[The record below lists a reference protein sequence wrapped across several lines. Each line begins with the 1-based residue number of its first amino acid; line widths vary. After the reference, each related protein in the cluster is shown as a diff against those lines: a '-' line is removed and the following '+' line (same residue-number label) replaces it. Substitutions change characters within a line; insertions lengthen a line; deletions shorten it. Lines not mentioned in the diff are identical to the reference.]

1 MSWRDPQVKK
11 KSPEAPA
18 GDRMSPGVTTRQRAG
33 TIRQRRDLT
42 PLAHAGVARAQSN
55 IGACFSEG
63 LGVVRDATLAERWLQ
78 LSCRGRRSGRTAQS
92 GDALFQGDGVDQDN
106 ARAAALYRA
115 QPPNKAMSRCRTC

>member
-1 MSWRDPQVKK
+1 VSWRDPQVKK

-18 GDRMSPGVTTRQRAG
+18 GDRMSLVYDAAARGDYSAALE
-33 TIRQRRDLT
+33 IWT

-63 LGVVRDATLAERWLQ
+63 LGVVRDAKLAERWLQ
-78 LSCRGRRSGRTAQS
+78 LAAEA
-92 GDALFQGDGVDQDN
+92 GDPVGQRNLATLYFRGDGVDQDN
-106 ARAAALYRA
+106 ARAAAFIA

>member
-18 GDRMSPGVTTRQRAG
+18 GDRMSLVYDAAARGDYSAALE
-33 TIRQRRDLT
+33 IWT

-55 IGACFSEG
+55 IGACFS
-63 LGVVRDATLAERWLQ
+63 DSAIW
-78 LSCRGRRSGRTAQS
+78 RRSISGETAS
-92 GDALFQGDGVDQDN
+92 TRITPERPPFI
-106 ARAAALYRA
+106 A